1 MTAAVPDPGRR
12 SVVLGI
18 ASLTIVGAAQAVA
31 PECVLGPELAM
42 PAVRSR
48 PVVAIVVET
57 FRTHGLYADRAL
69 LMRGSGDAGNSRL
82 GAPSQLLGEALVDRL
97 RAAYGYDVV
106 LAPPARIDNALI
118 IRMQGMRFTHLPA
131 AAGSRAALAVE
142 FAISG
147 AGHAVPDRL
156 AFSEAAA
163 AGVTPADY
171 VAAQAALVDQAGAR
185 LLALIDGLLPKVP
198 L

>member
-1 MTAAVPDPGRR
+1 MTPAVPDPGRR

-18 ASLTIVGAAQAVA
+18 ASLTIAGAAQAVA
-31 PECVLGPELAM
+31 PERFFGPELAM
-42 PAVRSR
+42 PAVRAR
-48 PVVAIVVET
+48 PAVAIVVEP

-69 LMRGSGDAGNSRL
+69 LIRGSGDAGHSRL
-82 GAPSQLLGEALVDRL
+82 GPTSQLLGEALVDRL

-131 AAGSRAALAVE
+131 AAGSRAELAVD
-142 FAISG
+142 FVISG

-156 AFSEAAA
+156 AFSESAA

-185 LLALIDGLLPKVP
+185 LLALIDSLLPKVP